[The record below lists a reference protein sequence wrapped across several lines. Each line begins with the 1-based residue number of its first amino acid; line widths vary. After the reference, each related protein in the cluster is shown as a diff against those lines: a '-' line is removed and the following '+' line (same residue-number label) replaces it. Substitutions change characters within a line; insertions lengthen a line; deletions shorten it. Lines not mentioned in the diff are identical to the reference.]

1 MGQGVFSFTF
11 TQGGES
17 DTADDEGF
25 GFGHFGHGVSDAF
38 AAKAALFDA
47 SVGHVFDAE
56 GGDLVDHDGSGLDF
70 LVGAEGLG
78 EVVGEDTGLEA
89 EVAGVH
95 KRHSLVKSVVV
106 LEDGD
111 GGECLG
117 VEDRAS
123 GRHAFEKHGSEEGRA
138 FGADGREQRG
148 AGGCGMLDPVEDAVP
163 RVGIDHGAHGA
174 SRLDLGSARRGYAGS
189 FLRICVWL
197 IQTASMDHSLECPI
211 AYDRP
216 LV

>member
-1 MGQGVFSFTF
+1 M
-11 TQGGES
+11 
-17 DTADDEGF
+17 A
-25 GFGHFGHGVSDAF
+25 DAF
-38 AAKAALFDA
+38 PACAALFDA
-47 SVGHVFDAE
+47 AVGHVLDAE
-56 GGDLVDHDGSGLDF
+56 CGNLVDQHGAGLDF
-70 LVGAEGLG
+70 LVGAECLG
-78 EVVGEDTGLEA
+78 EVVGEDAGLEA
-89 EVAGVH
+89 EIGGIH
-95 KRHSLVKSVVV
+95 KFDSLVECVVM
-106 LEDGD
+106 LQDGD

-138 FGADGREQRG
+138 FGADGRVQRG